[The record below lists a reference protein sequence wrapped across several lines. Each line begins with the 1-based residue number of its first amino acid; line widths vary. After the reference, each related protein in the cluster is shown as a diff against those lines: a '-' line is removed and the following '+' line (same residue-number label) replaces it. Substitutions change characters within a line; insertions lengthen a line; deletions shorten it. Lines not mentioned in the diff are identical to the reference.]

1 MTMKEEAPSV
11 PECYISEHEGF
22 YGTIKNSTRDFVV
35 TEIDIHGQMVTKPS
49 VSDVPQSSNIT
60 EACPGAKSEG
70 KTNIIS
76 PKHQHNL
83 KEENCPPVVKD
94 VDSEPGPGQNG
105 DITSTASQDCFDLR
119 MILGQVACEELE
131 QFTALLREVSSS
143 PNDGVEKNLAN
154 QESSNGSEKKMANQE
169 LSLGSFPDK
178 HQRANVHRAVRHNFP
193 FLLTVTNQSEIR
205 VKEDPA
211 FKLLS
216 GLVSEEE
223 AEDFIRFIDTK
234 MPNSVYTFRGDD
246 SKEHRTAVHHFLSRR
261 FGKLVETKSFS
272 DQQQKTTAIT
282 VRLREKG
289 KPRKRTADESKD
301 EEVYTAFTLR
311 KESQETLEAI
321 SYMAAVLGVLPSDFT
336 YAGIKDKRAVTY
348 QSMVVKKISPQR
360 LREKTSEFEKR
371 GVVLSSVRSVSEP
384 LHLGRLQGNHFD
396 LVVRDLRPHQGHGTL
411 MELDSLVQEAV
422 ENVQV
427 KGFVNYY
434 GPQRFGTGQSVQS
447 DCVGL
452 ALLKEEMVA
461 AVRLFFTPEEGD
473 DSQNVAK
480 RHFLQTDNAKEA
492 LSLMPMSKARERMML
507 RALHRYG
514 TGPEGCTRAW
524 LSLPH
529 GMRVFYPHAYCS
541 RVWNEAAA
549 HRLTTLGHRARQGD
563 LVWKQRGEEGIE
575 AGETSLPQIHVVT
588 AAEEEE
594 EVYSLGQVVLP
605 MLGNSVK
612 YPENP
617 VGGWYQERLARDG
630 LQSCRFRVTPLKL
643 NLPGCYRPLLAI
655 PHNLTYR
662 LEQGQRAGERQQE
675 CNGKSQAS
683 GAVPQHPGTDTPRP
697 GGLER
702 QRGGESAVLYPDTDT
717 TRPGGLERQR
727 GGESAVLYP
736 DTDTTRP
743 GGLERQRGGESAVLY
758 PDTDTTRPGGLE
770 RQRGGES
777 AVLYPD
783 TDTTRPGGLERQRGG
798 ESAVLYPDTDTTRP
812 GGLERQ
818 RGGESTV
825 LYPDT
830 DTPSLTLNFDLD
842 SSCYATVCLR
852 EVMKCDP

>member
-1 MTMKEEAPSV
+1 MKGEAPSV

-22 YGTIKNSTRDFVV
+22 YGTIKNSTRDFIV

-49 VSDVPQSSNIT
+49 VSDVPQSSSII
-60 EACPGAKSEG
+60 EACPGAKSER
-70 KTNIIS
+70 KKNIIS

-83 KEENCPPVVKD
+83 KEEKCTPVVKD

-105 DITSTASQDCFDLR
+105 DITSTPSQDCFDLSL
-119 MILGQVACEELE
+119 ILGQSVCEELE
-131 QFTALLREVSSS
+131 QFTALLREASS
-143 PNDGVEKNLAN
+143 PNDGVEKKLAN

-205 VKEDPA
+205 VKEDPD

-223 AEDFIRFIDTK
+223 AEDFFRFIDTK

-282 VRLREKG
+282 VRLRGKG
-289 KPRKRTADESKD
+289 KPRKRMADDSKG

-311 KESQETLEAI
+311 KENLETLEAT

-360 LREKTSEFEKR
+360 LREKASEFEKR
-371 GVVLSSVRSVSEP
+371 GMVLSSVRSVPEP

-396 LVVRDLRPHQGHGTL
+396 LVVRDLRPHQGHDTL

-422 ENVQV
+422 ENVKV
-427 KGFVNYY
+427 RGFVNYY

-447 DCVGL
+447 DSVGL

-461 AVRLFFTPEEGD
+461 AVHLFFTPEEGD
-473 DSQNVAK
+473 DPQSVAK
-480 RHFLQTDNAKEA
+480 RHFLQTYNAKEA
-492 LSLMPMSKARERMML
+492 LSLMPMSKARERLML

-549 HRLTTLGHRARQGD
+549 HRLTTLGDRARQGD

-575 AGETSLPQIHVVT
+575 MGEPSLPQIHVVT

-605 MLGNSVK
+605 MLGSSVK

-655 PHNLTYR
+655 PRNLTYR

-675 CNGKSQAS
+675 SNGKSPQAS
-683 GAVPQHPGTDTPRP
+683 GAVPQHPGADTTRP
-697 GGLER
+697 AGLER
-702 QRGGESAVLYPDTDT
+702 QKGGESVQGD
-717 TRPGGLERQR
+717 
-727 GGESAVLYP
+727 GEGKSAV
-736 DTDTTRP
+736 
-743 GGLERQRGGESAVLY
+743 Q
-758 PDTDTTRPGGLE
+758 
-770 RQRGGES
+770 
-777 AVLYPD
+777 
-783 TDTTRPGGLERQRGG
+783 
-798 ESAVLYPDTDTTRP
+798 
-812 GGLERQ
+812 
-818 RGGESTV
+818 
-825 LYPDT
+825 YPDT

>member
-1 MTMKEEAPSV
+1 MTMTEEAPRV
-11 PECYISEHEGF
+11 PECDISEHEGF
-22 YGTIKNSTRDFVV
+22 YGTIKKFTRDFVV

-83 KEENCPPVVKD
+83 KEEN
-94 VDSEPGPGQNG
+94 SEPGPGQNG
-105 DITSTASQDCFDLR
+105 DITSTASQDCFDLSI
-119 MILGQVACEELE
+119 ILGPAVCEELE
-131 QFTALLREVSSS
+131 QFTALLREMSSS
-143 PNDGVEKNLAN
+143 PNDGVEKKLAN

-178 HQRANVHRAVRHNFP
+178 HQRANVHRAVRHSFP

-205 VKEDPA
+205 VKENPD

-234 MPNSVYTFRGDD
+234 MPNSVYTFRSDD

-289 KPRKRTADESKD
+289 KPRKRTADDSKE

-311 KESQETLEAI
+311 KENLETLEAI
-321 SYMAAVLGVLPSDFT
+321 SYMAAVLGLLPSDFT

-360 LREKTSEFEKR
+360 LREKASEFEKR

-422 ENVQV
+422 ENVKV

-447 DCVGL
+447 DRVGL

-473 DSQNVAK
+473 DPQSVAK

-563 LVWKQRGEEGIE
+563 LVWKQRREEGIE

-655 PHNLTYR
+655 PHSLTYR

-675 CNGKSQAS
+675 WNGKSQAS
-683 GAVPQHPGTDTPRP
+683 GAVPQHPGTDTTRP

-702 QRGGESAVLYPDTDT
+702 QRGGESVQGNGEGESTVQYPDTDT

-727 GGESAVLYP
+727 GGESVQGNGEGESTVQYP
-736 DTDTTRP
+736 GTDTTRP
-743 GGLERQRGGESAVLY
+743 GGLERQRGGESVQGNGEGESTVQY
-758 PDTDTTRPGGLE
+758 PGTDTTRPGGLE
-770 RQRGGES
+770 RQREGES
-777 AVLYPD
+777 VQGNGEGESTVQYPD
-783 TDTTRPGGLERQRGG
+783 TDTT
-798 ESAVLYPDTDTTRP
+798 
-812 GGLERQ
+812 
-818 RGGESTV
+818 
-825 LYPDT
+825 
-830 DTPSLTLNFDLD
+830 SLTLNFDLD